1 MLGDRKEIQT
11 KNHNKPVTVVILGDY
26 RMRKMEKKRPQKI
39 TWKRVVKMEVARTR
53 PPVANQKVRKAR
65 ALQRG
70 L

>member
-1 MLGDRKEIQT
+1 
-11 KNHNKPVTVVILGDY
+11 
-26 RMRKMEKKRPQKI
+26 MRKMEKKRPQKI

>member
-1 MLGDRKEIQT
+1 
-11 KNHNKPVTVVILGDY
+11 
-26 RMRKMEKKRPQKI
+26 MRKMEKKRPQKI

-53 PPVANQKVRKAR
+53 LPVANQKVRKAR